1 MALGTN
7 ELMCHVYY
15 VWIGFSKRHVHDFLS
30 GTDSILNFLP
40 VQKRNFF
47 HLFFLLNYKNTVQTF
62 KKKLKKKNSKM
73 STKSGI
79 PVTRIHV
86 SVCVKLIL
94 NFSVYLTFYSIN
106 VSFGMQ
112 LSFIHLYNIFFPVKI
127 EPSLS
132 ILFMTPLLQRL
143 NKKKK
148 LSQIKSWPLHEIWYL
163 IECKLHLA

>member
-1 MALGTN
+1 MIFFIRGRF
-7 ELMCHVYY
+7 HFK
-15 VWIGFSKRHVHDFLS
+15 FSARAEKKQF
-30 GTDSILNFLP
+30 
-40 VQKRNFF
+40 
-47 HLFFLLNYKNTVQTF
+47 LNYFSFYISRILCKHF
-62 KKKLKKKNSKM
+62 KKGWKKKSKI